1 MRRALQALLLAGCVC
16 AWPDVAAAQDT
27 ITDERVWFTL
37 NLQERGTPD
46 SPWRWT
52 FETFVRSRD
61 GVNELDTVSLRPT
74 VIYSLDKHSSVGGG
88 YAFAPTFPPTGGAI
102 TEQRAYGQYGFTSA
116 LAGGTFTYRMR
127 IEARFIEANDG
138 TLMRLRNQA
147 RYMRP
152 FHPGS
157 KVAWIAYDE
166 LFLHLNDTRFRP
178 KGVDHNRIF
187 GGLQFAAWPS
197 GRVEAGYL
205 NQFLPGHRGTAD
217 RMNHIL
223 STVLAISF

>member
-16 AWPDVAAAQDT
+16 AWPDPAAAQDT

-37 NLQERGTPD
+37 NLQERGSPD

-52 FETFVRSRD
+52 FETIFRSRD
-61 GVNELDTVSLRPT
+61 GVNELDTFSVRPT

-88 YAFAPTFPPTGGAI
+88 YAFAPMFPPVVGTI
-102 TEQRAYGQYGFTSA
+102 IEQRAYGQYGFTSG
-116 LAGGTFTYRMR
+116 LAGGTFSCR
-127 IEARFIEANDG
+127 IRLEARFIEGNDG

-147 RYMRP
+147 RYTHAIHR
-152 FHPGS
+152 GS
-157 KVAWIAYDE
+157 RLSWMAYDE
-166 LFLHLNDTRFRP
+166 LSLHLNDTRLRAQ
-178 KGVDHNRIF
+178 GVDQNRLF
-187 GGLQFAAWPS
+187 GGLQIAAWPA

-205 NQFLPGHRGTAD
+205 NQFLPGLRGTAD
-217 RMNHIL
+217 RMNHVL

>member
-1 MRRALQALLLAGCVC
+1 MQRALQALLLAGCVC
-16 AWPDVAAAQDT
+16 AWPAAAAAQDT

-37 NLQERGTPD
+37 NLQERGSPD

-52 FETFVRSRD
+52 FETIVRSRD
-61 GVNELDTVSLRPT
+61 GVNEVDTLSLRPT

-88 YAFAPTFPPTGGAI
+88 YALAPMFPAAGGAI
-102 TEQRAYGQYGFTSA
+102 IEQRAYGQYGFTSG
-116 LAGGTFTYRMR
+116 LAGGTFTYRTRM
-127 IEARFIEANDG
+127 EARFIEGNDG
-138 TLMRLRNQA
+138 TLVRFRNQA
-147 RYMRP
+147 RYTHP
-152 FHPGS
+152 FRQGS

-166 LFLHLNDTRFRP
+166 LLVHLTDSRLRP

-187 GGLQFAAWPS
+187 GGLQIAAWPS

-205 NQFLPGHRGTAD
+205 NQFLPGHRGAAD
-217 RMNHIL
+217 RMNHVL

>member
-1 MRRALQALLLAGCVC
+1 MRRALLALLLAGCVC
-16 AWPDVAAAQDT
+16 AWPAAAGAQDT

-37 NLQERGTPD
+37 SLQERGSPD

-52 FETFVRSRD
+52 FETIVRSRD
-61 GVNELDTVSLRPT
+61 GVNELDTLSLRPT

-88 YAFAPTFPPTGGAI
+88 YAFVPMFPSTGGVI
-102 TEQRAYGQYGFTSA
+102 VEQRAYGQYGFTGG

-127 IEARFIEANDG
+127 MEARFIEGNDG

-147 RYMRP
+147 RYTRP
-152 FHPGS
+152 FHRGG

-166 LFLHLNDTRFRP
+166 LLVHLNDTRLRAE
-178 KGVDHNRIF
+178 GVDHNRLF
-187 GGLQFAAWPS
+187 GGLQIAVRPS
-197 GRVEAGYL
+197 LRVDAGYL
-205 NQFLPGHRGTAD
+205 NQFLPGHRGAAN

-223 STVLAISF
+223 SAVLAISF